1 MHPMIIQGGM
11 GVAVS
16 SWALARTVSMQG
28 QLGVVSGTAMDQVL
42 VRRLWDGDPGGHMR
56 RAMEAFPIAE
66 IAEEMLEKFFRP
78 EGSPDAPYPAIP
90 MLQRR
95 LRPIHEKLLTLGNFV
110 EVYLAKEGHD
120 GVVGSNFLTKI
131 QLPTLPSLY
140 GALLAGVDYVLM
152 GAGIPREI
160 PGALDNFSEHRPASI
175 CLDVQG
181 LERGEV
187 IDTTFDPMGLWASTP
202 PDVTRPK
209 FLPIISSH
217 SLATMMVKKANGRVD
232 GFIVEHHTAGGHNAP
247 PRGKGALNDR
257 GEPLYGERDLADLEK
272 VAAVGLPF
280 WLAGGAG
287 TPEALQ
293 GALAAG
299 AAGVQVGTLFA
310 YCDESGLL
318 PENRQRVIDQALN
331 GKLDVLTDGRASPT
345 GFPFKVVQLDDTMS
359 TTEDYEARERV
370 CDLGYLR
377 SMYKMEGGRIGY
389 RCASEPVGTYV
400 KKGGTIEDTVGRKC
414 ICNGLVATIG
424 HGQLRD
430 DGRELPIVTSGDDLK
445 NLGSFLGDRTSYSAK
460 DVIEYLLGEESGN
473 EAATRASDQV
483 LTEVQ

>member
-1 MHPMIIQGGM
+1 MPPMIIQGGM

-16 SWALARTVSMQG
+16 SWNLARVVSMQG

-78 EGSPDAPYPAIP
+78 EGSPEEPFPALA
-90 MLQRR
+90 MYQKK
-95 LRPIHEKLLTLGNFV
+95 LRPLHEKLLTLGNYV

-120 GVVGSNFLTKI
+120 GPVGSNLLTKI

-140 GALLAGVDYVLM
+140 GAILAGVDYVLM

-160 PGALDNFSEHRPASI
+160 PGALDNFAQHEPASL

-181 LERGEV
+181 ADRGEV
-187 IDTTFDPMGLWASTP
+187 HETAFNPMDLWKGTP
-202 PDVTRPK
+202 PQVNRPK

-217 SLATMMVKKANGRVD
+217 SLATMMTKKANGRVD
-232 GFIVEHHTAGGHNAP
+232 GFIVEGPTAGGHNAP
-247 PRGKGALNDR
+247 PRGKPTLNDR
-257 GEPLYGERDLADLEK
+257 GEPLYGDRDNADLEK
-272 VAAVGLPF
+272 IADVGLPF

-293 GALAAG
+293 SALAAG

-310 YCDESGLL
+310 YCEESGLL
-318 PENRQRVIDQALN
+318 PANRQRVIDQALN
-331 GKLDVLTDGRASPT
+331 GELDVLTDGRASPT
-345 GFPFKVVQLDDTMS
+345 GFPFKVVQLDNTMS
-359 TTEDYEARERV
+359 TAEDYEARERV

-377 SMYKMEGGRIGY
+377 HMYKMEGGRIGY
-389 RCASEPVGTYV
+389 RCASEPIDTFV
-400 KKGGTIEDTVGRKC
+400 KKGGDIAETVDRKC

-424 HGQLRD
+424 HAQIRG
-430 DGRELPIVTSGDDLK
+430 DGKELPILTSGDDLK
-445 NLGSFLGDRTSYSAK
+445 NLGSFLRGRTSYSAK
-460 DVIEYLLGEESGN
+460 DVISYLLGEDGDG
-473 EAATRASDQV
+473 ASA
-483 LTEVQ
+483 